1 MSTIREIPDDLWN
14 EIEPL
19 IPTRPPRSNGG
30 RKPADDRLLFNGIFF
45 ILRAGAA
52 WREMPKAYGPWST
65 VYGRFREWRNAK
77 VFEDFWRIALNY
89 YDQQQGIEWE
99 WQSADGTYARS
110 PLGGPD
116 NGPNP
121 TDRGKPGMKD
131 QILTDGRGV
140 PISVLT
146 TKANR
151 NDHLELLPLLNNSPI
166 VRPRPKAAK
175 PQHLCLDAAYDN
187 EQTRTI
193 LCRENYIGH
202 IAPKEGRADDA
213 ILHPGGQARRWVVER
228 THAWFDRFRRLVSNW
243 EKSLESRYAFL
254 CLASALIA
262 YRF

>member
-52 WREMPKAYGPWST
+52 WREMPKAYGRWST

-110 PLGGPD
+110 PLGVPD

-187 EQTRTI
+187 VANANHSLPRELYWTYCSQRRTSRQCHSPPRRPSST
-193 LCRENYIGH
+193 L
-202 IAPKEGRADDA
+202 GRGTDS
-213 ILHPGGQARRWVVER
+213 
-228 THAWFDRFRRLVSNW
+228 RLVRSFPPLGQQLGK
-243 EKSLESRYAFL
+243 EP
-254 CLASALIA
+254 
-262 YRF
+262 